1 MTKTGVISASF
12 GVKNSTVFPIP
23 VRLWNF
29 FSVLRRLG
37 GLELQLKPVRNE
49 GDELT
54 VGGLSLG
61 IADGI
66 AEEALQGVQVSPVPG
81 DLDGVADGPFY
92 P

>member
-1 MTKTGVISASF
+1 MSRDAE
-12 GVKNSTVFPIP
+12 NSTVFPIP

-49 GDELT
+49 GNELT
-54 VGGLSLG
+54 IGGLPLG
-61 IADGI
+61 VAHGI
-66 AEEALQGVQVSPVPG
+66 AEEALQGVQIPPVPG
-81 DLDGVADGPFY
+81 DFDGVADGPFY